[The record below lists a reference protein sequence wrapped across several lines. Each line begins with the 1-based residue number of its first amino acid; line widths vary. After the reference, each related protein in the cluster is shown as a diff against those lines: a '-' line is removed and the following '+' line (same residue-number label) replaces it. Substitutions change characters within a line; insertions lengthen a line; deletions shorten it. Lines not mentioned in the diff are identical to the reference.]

1 MRQTLIKKV
10 FFSSCDALSITLEAD
25 RNFSSACRNS
35 FFKSWGWLASV
46 VTLWSVFLCYDWL
59 VSNNCDWYINLH
71 PKFYKDANF
80 PIVEIKRCSIQFAR
94 FFLQGFFIFIFHC
107 LFDQQVC
114 DVLWYINLTSFS
126 NLCSVN
132 VFVLITWC
140 SKQIISVGEAAY
152 FWREHVASIML
163 NRSVGQRKNPE
174 YHFLCP
180 TLVTRWTNISLYFIT
195 ELNIYHLSH

>member
-1 MRQTLIKKV
+1 MGLT
-10 FFSSCDALSITLEAD
+10 
-25 RNFSSACRNS
+25 
-35 FFKSWGWLASV
+35 G
-46 VTLWSVFLCYDWL
+46 CYDWL

-71 PKFYKDANF
+71 PKLYKDANF
-80 PIVEIKRCSIQFAR
+80 PVVEIKRCSIQFAR

-126 NLCSVN
+126 NLCAVN
-132 VFVLITWC
+132 VFVLTTWC

-180 TLVTRWTNISLYFIT
+180 TLMTRWTNIALYFIT
-195 ELNIYHLSH
+195 EFNIYHLSQPQPAMVDLGLKYLKK

>member
-1 MRQTLIKKV
+1 MKQIATFHLHAV
-10 FFSSCDALSITLEAD
+10 
-25 RNFSSACRNS
+25 NS

-71 PKFYKDANF
+71 PKLYKDANF
-80 PIVEIKRCSIQFAR
+80 PIVEIKRCSIQFAH

-163 NRSVGQRKNPE
+163 NKSVGQRKNPE

>member
-1 MRQTLIKKV
+1 MGLT
-10 FFSSCDALSITLEAD
+10 
-25 RNFSSACRNS
+25 
-35 FFKSWGWLASV
+35 G
-46 VTLWSVFLCYDWL
+46 CYDWL

-71 PKFYKDANF
+71 PKLYKDAKF
-80 PIVEIKRCSIQFAR
+80 PVVEIKRCSIQFAR

-132 VFVLITWC
+132 IFFVLTTWC
-140 SKQIISVGEAAY
+140 SKQIISVSEAAY